1 MPDALAPLGIPL
13 ARVNVDAEKVSF
25 RTQSPHVDEAKDDT
39 ERPEEAAESGAVDA
53 VPVLRCDEVA
63 EKG

>member
-1 MPDALAPLGIPL
+1 MRFACGRRPPLPALLLLRPL
-13 ARVNVDAEKVSF
+13 
-25 RTQSPHVDEAKDDT
+25 PHVDEAKDDT